1 MITLPTNLR
10 IWNISEKFNHD
21 TEHFNYLS
29 KILLVT
35 TFIELLT
42 SLYVAQYIYRV
53 NVSGYIQNIFNI
65 FLGSQSALSKL
76 FFVNNLISK
85 YLKFPLAQL
94 VRNTVSRISILPLF
108 SKTAKL
114 YFDANLLKAGL
125 NSGWWN
131 FEKVFFQQKC
141 TLRLT

>member
-53 NVSGYIQNIFNI
+53 NVSGYIHNIFNI
-65 FLGSQSALSKL
+65 FLGSQSTLFKL

-94 VRNTVSRISILPLF
+94 VRNAVSSFSILAFF

-125 NSGWWN
+125 DSGWWN
-131 FEKVFFQQKC
+131 FEKVIKKQKC
-141 TLRLT
+141 PLRLI